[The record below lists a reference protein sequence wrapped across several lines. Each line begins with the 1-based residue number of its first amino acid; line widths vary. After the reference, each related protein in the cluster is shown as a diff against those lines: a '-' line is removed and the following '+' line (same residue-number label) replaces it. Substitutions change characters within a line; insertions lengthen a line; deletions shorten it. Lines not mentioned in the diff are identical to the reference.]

1 MRTSF
6 PGYARSNISVPSAGN
21 GAKVR
26 ILTLPILSVVFI
38 SSHLALHPSTS
49 ALTQEL
55 ALSHSTLRINPNQG
69 DDDTEDSDMQDTP
82 ASLRVGAVLYKSPRP
97 EEYIARINNI
107 HSFFEANRHVRCM
120 ILHARPSSNLLR
132 AVFNDSHLVTPHGAQ
147 SPLSHR
153 RKGANF
159 HGLNHR

>member
-1 MRTSF
+1 M
-6 PGYARSNISVPSAGN
+6 PSAEN

-107 HSFFEANRHVRCM
+107 HSFFEANRHVNRL
-120 ILHARPSSNLLR
+120 ILHVWPSTNLYL
-132 AVFNDSHLVTPHGAQ
+132 AVSNDSHLVTPHRAQ
-147 SPLSHR
+147 SPLFNR
-153 RKGANF
+153 RQGSNLDR
-159 HGLNHR
+159 LNHR